1 MTAPELAAL
10 RQRNWASWIEA
21 DASSANLLRFVE
33 IVAFLPVS
41 AAADVWPSLDA
52 WLARHAADPADASLL
67 AAEEAAAHAWLADF
81 VRAKQ
86 VAELAIWPSGPV
98 YVSADLLPNIY
109 VWRGDR
115 HPERDF
121 ERQVEQ
127 GRISPLA
134 GRIYAALLAGPA
146 MGSTE
151 LRDRLGAQRTS
162 IPAVL
167 HGLRELAAS
176 LKIVPVEIA
185 GPEPRWQPLCA
196 AFPHVP
202 RAISTLSRPAAAL
215 ALVVKY
221 LEVAVVAEEAG
232 IAEFFAPILP
242 GTAVRSALSALA
254 SARQTEATAVDGRPA
269 VQLFRQSQ
277 PEPY

>member
-1 MTAPELAAL
+1 MTVLELASL
-10 RQRNWASWIEA
+10 RQRYWAPWIEA

-41 AAADVWPSLDA
+41 AAADVWPSLDT
-52 WLARHAADPADASLL
+52 WLARHTADPADASLH
-67 AAEEAAAHAWLADF
+67 AAQEAAAHAWLADF

-86 VAELAIWPSGPV
+86 VAELSIWPSGSV

-127 GRISPLA
+127 GRLSPLA

-146 MGSTE
+146 MDSAG

-176 LKIVPVEIA
+176 LKIVPVETA
-185 GPEPRWQPLCA
+185 GPEPQWQPLCA
-196 AFPHVP
+196 AFPQVP
-202 RAISTLSRPAAAL
+202 RAISALSRPAAAL
-215 ALVVKY
+215 ALVVKF
-221 LEVAVVAEEAG
+221 LEVAVVAEETG

-242 GTAVRSALSALA
+242 GSAVRSALSALA
-254 SARQTEATAVDGRPA
+254 SARQTESTAVEGRPA
-269 VQLFRQSQ
+269 VRLSHPSQ
-277 PEPY
+277 PDLY